1 MMVVKKRIERSS
13 DELLAFIF
21 DRIGNIATITD
32 NETLLIELAKMARDI
47 VYADRATIWIH
58 DSKENILWT
67 KVAQGIDTIRVSA
80 NSGIVGDVVQKGTTE
95 IINNVYLDTRFN
107 ATIDNETGYKTKT
120 MMVIPMK
127 NRSSEVVGVIQV
139 INKKKDGL
147 FYDADLTHLKL
158 TSTYIVESIKTTLL
172 LEEVEATQQEL
183 AHIIGIVGENRSKE
197 TANHVRRV
205 SEYTYILAELYGLEK
220 EECELLRGAA
230 PLHDIGKIAIPDAI
244 LNKPGKY
251 NEEERENMNRHAKLG
266 YDMLRHSERGLLKM
280 AAIIAY
286 EHHEKW
292 DGSGYPRKIKGEDIH
307 IYGRIVALAD
317 VFDALSCERVYK
329 QGWEHKRVMAYIKE
343 ESGKHFEPKL
353 VDLVLKNEERFV
365 YVKETFKDV
374 FDD

>member
-1 MMVVKKRIERSS
+1 MVVKKRIQRSS

-21 DRIGNIATITD
+21 DRIGNIATIMD

-47 VYADRATIWIH
+47 VHADRATIWIH

-80 NSGIVGDVVQKGTTE
+80 DSGIVGDVVQKGMIE

-107 ATIDNETGYKTKT
+107 ATIDKKTGYKTKT

-139 INKKKDGL
+139 INKQKDGL
-147 FYDADLTHLKL
+147 FSDADLRHLKL

-183 AHIIGIVGENRSKE
+183 AHIIGIVGENRSQE

-205 SEYTYILAELYGLEK
+205 SEYTYILAELYGLAK
-220 EECELLRGAA
+220 DECELLRGAA
-230 PLHDIGKIAIPDAI
+230 SLHDIGKIAIPDAV

-251 NEEERENMNRHAKLG
+251 NEKERKNMNRHTKLG

-307 IYGRIVALAD
+307 LYGRIVALAD
-317 VFDALSCERVYK
+317 VFDALSCNRVYK

-353 VDLVLKNEERFV
+353 VNLVFENEERFV
-365 YVKETFKDV
+365 YVKETFRDV